1 MEHLRKDVRR
11 DREWPAP
18 ARMAV
23 AVLAALTF
31 IAIAA
36 AARAEV
42 KPGDLITPA
51 NASKVKDLVSP
62 GVYYKVDERDV
73 DEDRPHAEKSTG
85 RLRTRT
91 RPRSIRR
98 RCVSAAI
105 IVAWLATSPGS
116 RSR

>member
-1 MEHLRKDVRR
+1 MEHFSKDVRR
-11 DREWPAP
+11 NREWSAS

-36 AARAEV
+36 AARADV

-62 GVYYKVDERDV
+62 GVYYKVLNGMSM
-73 DEDRPHAEKSTG
+73 K
-85 RLRTRT
+85 
-91 RPRSIRR
+91 
-98 RCVSAAI
+98 
-105 IVAWLATSPGS
+105 IV
-116 RSR
+116 